1 MNQNFITT
9 NGILRNNFKNCL
21 LDPIPMDDT
30 LWFPFNINKL
40 SDDFYLNISNLSFEE
55 ICLIVLSEILRDDI
69 DSKDLKKIIN
79 DSFNFEI
86 PMKSFASSNICIL
99 EMFNGPTFTF
109 KDVGARFMSR
119 ILKHYFSKDKFD
131 IIVSTSGD
139 TGSAVADAFQ
149 DLENVKVHILYPKD
163 KISIVQ
169 EKQLTT
175 YGNNVFA
182 YCTNGNFDDCQ
193 KLIKETLKDKTL
205 NSRLKFFPAN
215 SINITRLIP
224 QCLYYFWGYAQYIKH
239 YGKSKKPVFC
249 IPSGNLGNLSG
260 LVLAR
265 ELGLPVEHIIGA
277 TNINNTFEKFL
288 NGEDINDNRIAK
300 ETLSNAMDISIPN
313 NLKRL
318 KYVFGDNINMKNHIT
333 SYSFDDKSTLSGIVD
348 FYNKYNY
355 SIDPHTSVGYL
366 AIKKDKMKYENR
378 NYILISTAHPAK
390 FYETMDKVNIPYDIP
405 EGIKKLNQ
413 LKNRKIYLENN
424 YNKWKE
430 MLLKNSMK
438 SVTFIGMPFSGKSY
452 IGKLLATKLSKEFV
466 DFDKKLEEKFNKD
479 LGTIVSNLSSEEFK
493 IEEENIVID
502 YIKKSKVP
510 TILSPGG
517 SIIYCKKAMEYIK
530 KNSLVV
536 YLDTPLE
543 ILLKRYE
550 EFSKGSKSRGIVF
563 KNGMGYADLFE
574 ERKELYE
581 SNYDIKIKSTEIEL
595 ILKCL
600 S

>member
-9 NGILRNNFKNCL
+9 NGKLKSNFKDCL
-21 LDPIPMDDT
+21 LNPIPMDDT
-30 LWFPFNINKL
+30 IWFPFNINKL
-40 SDDFYLNISNLSFEE
+40 SDDFFSNISNLSFEE
-55 ICLIVLSEILRDDI
+55 ICLMVLTNLLRDDI
-69 DSKDLKKIIN
+69 DNKDLKEIIR

-86 PMKSFASSNICIL
+86 PMKSFQGSNINIL
-99 EMFNGPTFTF
+99 EMFHGPTFTF

-149 DLENVKVHILYPKD
+149 DLDNVKVHILYPQD
-163 KISIVQ
+163 KISNVQ

-175 YGNNVFA
+175 YGKNVFA

-193 KLIKETLKDKTL
+193 KLIKDTLKDKTL

-215 SINITRLIP
+215 SISIARLIP
-224 QCLYYFWGYAQYIKH
+224 QCLYYFWGYAQYVKK
-239 YGKSKKPVFC
+239 YGTSKKPVYC

-260 LVLAR
+260 LVLATK
-265 ELGLPVEHIIGA
+265 LGLPVEHIIGA
-277 TNINNTFEKFL
+277 TNINNTFERFL
-288 NGEDINDNRIAK
+288 NGENIDNVSRAR

-318 KYVFGDNINMKNHIT
+318 KFVFKDNFNMKKFIS
-333 SYSFDDKSTLSGIVD
+333 SYSFDDESTLEGIVD

-355 SIDPHTSVGYL
+355 SIDPHTSIGYL
-366 AIKKDKMKYENR
+366 AIKKDKLKFKDR
-378 NYILISTAHPAK
+378 DYILISTAHPAK
-390 FYETMDKVNIPYDIP
+390 FYQTMDMVKIPYDIP
-405 EGIKKLNQ
+405 EGIKKLDQ
-413 LKNRKIYLENN
+413 LKEHKIYLENN
-424 YNKWKE
+424 YDKWKE

-452 IGKLLATKLSKEFV
+452 IGNLLAEKLDKKFI

-479 LGTIVSNLSSEEFK
+479 LGSIVFNLSEEEFR

-502 YIKKSKVP
+502 YINKSKVSS
-510 TILSPGG
+510 ILSPGG
-517 SIIYCKKAMEYIK
+517 SIVYCKKAMEYIK

-543 ILLKRYE
+543 ILLERYE
-550 EFSKGSKSRGIVF
+550 EFNKGNKPRGIVF
-563 KNGMGYADLFE
+563 KNSMGYKDLFK

-581 SNYDIKIKSTEIEL
+581 SYYDIKINSVNIEF
-595 ILKCL
+595 ILNCL

>member
-9 NGILRNNFKNCL
+9 NGMLRNNFKNCL

-55 ICLIVLSEILRDDI
+55 MCLIVLSEILKDDI

-86 PMKSFASSNICIL
+86 PMKSFPGSNISIL

-163 KISIVQ
+163 KISNVQ

-182 YCTNGNFDDCQ
+182 YCTDGNFDDCQ
-193 KLIKETLKDKTL
+193 KLIKETLKDKKL

-215 SINITRLIP
+215 SISIARLIP
-224 QCLYYFWGYAQYIKH
+224 QCLYYFWGYAQYIKEH
-239 YGKSKKPVFC
+239 GKSKKPVFC

-277 TNINNTFEKFL
+277 TNINNTFEKYL
-288 NGEDINDNRIAK
+288 DGKDINDNRRAI

-318 KYVFGDNINMKNHIT
+318 KYVFGDNKNMKNYIS
-333 SYSFDDKSTLSGIVD
+333 SYSFDDKSTLDGIVD
-348 FYNKYNY
+348 FYNRYNY

-366 AIKKDKMKYENR
+366 AIKKDKINFKNR
-378 NYILISTAHPAK
+378 DYILISTAHPAK
-390 FYETMDKVNIPYDIP
+390 FYQTMDKVNIPYVIP
-405 EGIKKLNQ
+405 EGIKKLNK
-413 LKNRKIYLENN
+413 LKVNKIYLENN
-424 YNKWKE
+424 YSKWKE
-430 MLLKNSMK
+430 KLLRNSMQ

-452 IGKLLATKLSKEFV
+452 IGKLLATKLNKEFV

-479 LGTIVSNLSSEEFK
+479 LGTIVSNLSSEEFR
-493 IEEENIVID
+493 IEEENIVIE
-502 YIKKSKVP
+502 YIKKSKVSS
-510 TILSPGG
+510 ILSPGG

-530 KNSLVV
+530 KHSLVV

-550 EFSKGSKSRGIVF
+550 EFSKGSKTRGIVF
-563 KNGMGYADLFE
+563 KNGMGYEDLFK
-574 ERKELYE
+574 ERKEIYE
-581 SNYDIKIKSTEIEL
+581 SYYDIKIKSTDIEL